1 MAKGDCIY
9 SYRNLGDFKGLYK
22 HYGID
27 CGDGTV
33 IHYRKP
39 SETIEQTSMETFS
52 QGGSI
57 YKAEYSE
64 GFGYIPDVVVERARS
79 RIGERDYNL
88 LFNNCEHFTNWC
100 KTGIS
105 DSKQVRNFL
114 PAVSRLDTSK
124 LYEPI
129 KQALKGRDNSSANQL
144 LTESLIDIKS
154 VWNQIQPD
162 YQKAIAEAATWE
174 KVAEEA
180 LKKDREDLA
189 RAAIAKKLNYQQQAT
204 RLEIELSELAEMT
217 ENIVR
222 SQEEL
227 NLSPGL

>member
-9 SYRNLGDFKGLYK
+9 AYRNLGQINGLYK

-39 SETIEQTSMETFS
+39 SETIERTSLETFAN
-52 QGGSI
+52 GGSI
-57 YKAEYSE
+57 YAAEYSD
-64 GFGYIPDVVVERARS
+64 GFGYIPDVVVERAKS
-79 RIGERDYNL
+79 RLGERDYNL

-105 DSKQVRNFL
+105 DSKQIRDFV
-114 PAVSRLDTSK
+114 PAITRLDTSK

-129 KQALKGRDNSSANQL
+129 KQALKGKDSSTTSQL
-144 LTESLIDIKS
+144 LNESLIDIKS
-154 VWNQIQPD
+154 VWEQIQPD
-162 YQKAIAEAATWE
+162 YQKAIAEVAAWD
-174 KVAEEA
+174 KVAKEA
-180 LKKDREDLA
+180 LKQNREDLA
-189 RAAIAKKLNYQQQAT
+189 RAAIARKLNYQQQAA

-222 SQEEL
+222 NQQE
-227 NLSPGL
+227 LSYSS

>member
-9 SYRNLGDFKGLYK
+9 AYRNLGQLRGLYK

-39 SETIEQTSMETFS
+39 SETIERTSLETFS
-52 QGGSI
+52 QGKPI
-57 YKAEYSE
+57 YKAEYSD
-64 GFGYIPDVVVERARS
+64 GFGYIPDVVVERAKS
-79 RIGERDYNL
+79 RLGENDYNL

-105 DSKQVRNFL
+105 DSKQVRNYL
-114 PAVSRLDTSK
+114 PAISTLDLSR

-129 KQALKGRDNSSANQL
+129 KQAVKNKDGDTQQL
-144 LTESLIDIKS
+144 LSEALIDIKS
-154 VWNQIQPD
+154 VWNQVQPK
-162 YQKAIAEAATWE
+162 YVEAIAEAQTWSQ
-174 KVAEEA
+174 VAKKA
-180 LKKDREDLA
+180 LQQDREDLA
-189 RAAIAKKLNYQQQAT
+189 RAAIAKKLKYEQQA
-204 RLEIELSELAEMT
+204 RKLEIELSELAELT

-222 SQEEL
+222 DRQEMS
-227 NLSPGL
+227 LS

>member
-9 SYRNLGDFKGLYK
+9 AYRNLGQIKGLYK

-39 SETIEQTSMETFS
+39 SETIERTSLETFAN
-52 QGGSI
+52 GGSI
-57 YKAEYSE
+57 YVAEYSD
-64 GFGYIPDVVVERARS
+64 GFGYIPDVVVERAKS
-79 RIGERDYNL
+79 RLGERNYNL

-105 DSKQVRNFL
+105 DSKQIRDFV
-114 PAVSRLDTSK
+114 PAITKLDTSK

-129 KQALKGRDNSSANQL
+129 KQALKGKDSSTASQL
-144 LTESLIDIKS
+144 LNESLIDIKS
-154 VWNQIQPD
+154 VWEQIQPD
-162 YQKAIAEAATWE
+162 YQKAIAEVAAWD
-174 KVAEEA
+174 KVAKEA
-180 LKKDREDLA
+180 LLQDREDLA
-189 RAAIAKKLNYQQQAT
+189 RAAIARKLNYQQQAA

-222 SQEEL
+222 NQQE
-227 NLSPGL
+227 LSYSA